1 MPQDSPPDPERETRP
16 DSPGEADDAS
26 PAGLDGRLH
35 RALTDMHVYAMFLE
49 AQSQSQPH
57 DGHLEDEL
65 EALRST
71 IVALREQ
78 GSAADV

>member
-16 DSPGEADDAS
+16 DSQGEADDAS

-35 RALTDMHVYAMFLE
+35 HALTDMHVYAMFLE
-49 AQSQSQPH
+49 AQSQPH

-78 GSAADV
+78 GSAEDV